1 MSLAHLLFV
10 ASIFLSA
17 FLLFLVQPLAT
28 RLLLPAYGG
37 SPAVWNTALVFFQTT
52 LLAGYLY
59 AHFLSRRVSPRGQV
73 IAHGLVLVLPLL
85 LLPPSVPAELG
96 ATVASAG
103 WPAASLLTTL
113 AVLVGVPFFALS
125 TNASLIQ
132 YWWSRSGF
140 PGSHDP
146 YWLYGASNL
155 GSLLALLSYPF
166 VLEPALGVTRQSV
179 AWAVGYGV
187 FAVLTFS
194 AALRASRATRRGAES
209 AAVRGDAQTDLD
221 AAARAGPVTTHR
233 KLLWV
238 ARSAV
243 GSSLLLAVTM
253 QITTDLAPAP
263 LLWVIP
269 LALYLTTFILAFSFT
284 DRLPRRPLA
293 GATVVAVSAS
303 VGLLLVRGQYPFE
316 VMLAL
321 ALATLFFGAL
331 LCHRDLAADRPS
343 TDELTGFY
351 LWISFGG
358 ALGGALNALLAPVLF
373 DSVAELPL
381 TLMALSVLFYFAP
394 AAGTLLTPYRPSWRV
409 GTLSAIA
416 LMTPMFVALRNA
428 EIATAAV
435 VLVLGLGVVWG
446 VATARY
452 VGLVAV
458 SVWLLCALLLA
469 GFTDADSMV
478 ARERSFFGVVR
489 ILDFPDAVEMIH
501 GTTVHGRQF
510 HDPEL
515 SRLPIT
521 YYYPDGPLGSLV
533 AQAPEGARIG
543 VIGLGTGALA
553 AAASRGQE
561 VVFYEIDPVVV
572 RLAQQHFTYLDDSA
586 GEVRLVLGDGRLAL
600 EKEPDASFDVFI
612 VDAFSSDFVP
622 THLLTE
628 EALQLY
634 LDKVRPGGIVGLHIS
649 NRHADLRRVVRGFG
663 ETTGTSVLFSEYSP
677 TAEARERGAVR
688 TLAAALPTDTATL
701 ERLAGSPLW
710 TRFAADVPAVH
721 WTDDHADLLSVLR

>member
-1 MSLAHLLFV
+1 MSPAHLLFV

-73 IAHGLVLVLPLL
+73 FAHGLVLFLPLL
-85 LLPPSVPAELG
+85 LLPPQPPAELG
-96 ATVASAG
+96 AAIASTD
-103 WPAASLLTTL
+103 WPALTLLITL
-113 AVLVGVPFFALS
+113 AALVGIPFFALS

-140 PGSHDP
+140 PGSQDP
-146 YWLYGASNL
+146 YWLYGASNF
-155 GSLLALLSYPF
+155 GSLLALLAYPF

-187 FAVLTFS
+187 FALLTFG
-194 AALRASRATRRGAES
+194 AALRAARGPGSGGADPPTASGE
-209 AAVRGDAQTDLD
+209 AVSGTPGREA
-221 AAARAGPVTTHR
+221 PVTGGR

-238 ARSAV
+238 IRSAV
-243 GSSLLLAVTM
+243 GSSLLLAITM

-269 LALYLTTFILAFSFT
+269 LALYLVTFILAFSFT

-331 LCHRDLAADRPS
+331 ICHRDLAADRPP
-343 TDELTGFY
+343 TGELTGFY

-358 ALGGALNALLAPVLF
+358 ALGGALNALVAPVLF
-373 DSVAELPL
+373 DSIAELPL
-381 TLMALSVLFYFAP
+381 TLMALSLLLYFAP
-394 AAGTLLTPYRPSWRV
+394 TTGVRPTPYRPSWRV
-409 GTLSAIA
+409 GTLSAVA
-416 LMTPMFVALRNA
+416 LMTPMFVALQSA
-428 EIATAAV
+428 QVATAVLA
-435 VLVLGLGVVWG
+435 LVLALGVVWG

-458 SVWLLCALLLA
+458 SVWLLCALLLT

-478 ARERSFFGVVR
+478 TRQRGFFGVVK
-489 ILDFPDAVEMIH
+489 ILDFPDAVEMMH
-501 GTTVHGRQF
+501 GTTVHGRQS

-515 SRLPIT
+515 RRLPIT
-521 YYYPDGPLGSLV
+521 YYYPEGPLGSLI
-533 AQAPEGARIG
+533 AATPAGARIG

-553 AAASRGQE
+553 AAATEGQE
-561 VVFYEIDPVVV
+561 LIFFEIDPVVV
-572 RLAQQHFTYLDDSA
+572 RLAREHFTYMDDSA
-586 GEVRLVLGDGRLAL
+586 GDIRVVLGDGRLAL
-600 EKEPDASFDVFI
+600 EKEPDASFDVI
-612 VDAFSSDFVP
+612 VVDAFSSDFVP

-634 LDKVRPGGIVGLHIS
+634 LRKLRSGGVVGLHIS
-649 NRHADLRRVVRGFG
+649 NRHADLRRVIRGFG
-663 ETTGTSVLFSEYSP
+663 EVNGYEVLFADYSP
-677 TAEARERGAVR
+677 TAEDRQRGAVH
-688 TLAAALPTDTATL
+688 TLAAALSTDPLTL
-701 ERLAGSPLW
+701 KQLADTPLW